1 MTVAAKVVPFQLLHK
16 HCHVISCS
24 VIDSTEMRET
34 LDGVVAYSNKKS
46 IKMFAREVEKLL
58 TGNSLDDGVLEAE
71 AREIPL
77 ETEYCHWG
85 LRRPS
90 NQ

>member
-34 LDGVVAYSNKKS
+34 LDGGGC
-46 IKMFAREVEKLL
+46 IF
-58 TGNSLDDGVLEAE
+58 
-71 AREIPL
+71 
-77 ETEYCHWG
+77 
-85 LRRPS
+85 
-90 NQ
+90 Q